1 MKYTHRSLSSSH
13 CGLPAF
19 FRHTLSVLG
28 VLLMLLLLAPS
39 NAQAQDPG
47 EKGYW
52 KHHFVSQVNT
62 LVRSTNPALRERGME
77 LIIEVQ
83 SREDAT
89 AFDFS
94 DARSQLYSIF
104 FDRRNTDQQRILALS
119 ALFATDSTKT
129 SETLATWVDEESSDR
144 VRRHVQLAVSQ
155 TGRG

>member
-1 MKYTHRSLSSSH
+1 
-13 CGLPAF
+13 
-19 FRHTLSVLG
+19 
-28 VLLMLLLLAPS
+28 
-39 NAQAQDPG
+39 
-47 EKGYW
+47 
-52 KHHFVSQVNT
+52 
-62 LVRSTNPALRERGME
+62 ME

-83 SREDAT
+83 SREDAA

-144 VRRHVQLAVSQ
+144 VRRHVQLAVTQ